1 MPQSLKDK
9 ADAVKNAGGVA
20 TLAKLVQE
28 LPELLTR
35 NTEILD
41 EADRMLREEKESDD
55 KVWATNSNFSFFC
68 KNISQSMTPGRAEYC
83 SLPFLPATSSAASQ
97 TLEEFFK
104 LTQRPSRALNS
115 PRELLLD
122 LQRCKEGSDVQNYA
136 RRSQDTVNNS

>member
-1 MPQSLKDK
+1 MPNVLCCISACLEETKGDDVPQSLKDK

-55 KVWATNSNFSFFC
+55 KVWATNSKFSVFF
-68 KNISQSMTPGRAEYC
+68 
-83 SLPFLPATSSAASQ
+83 L
-97 TLEEFFK
+97 
-104 LTQRPSRALNS
+104 
-115 PRELLLD
+115 
-122 LQRCKEGSDVQNYA
+122 
-136 RRSQDTVNNS
+136 